1 MSTRNVL
8 DWLSDAARLSP
19 DAVAFEQPGQSLTWS
34 QAEKKAR
41 SVGSRLAAL
50 VPR

>member
-19 DAVAFEQPGQSLTWS
+19 DAVAFEQPERIIT
-34 QAEKKAR
+34 
-41 SVGSRLAAL
+41 
-50 VPR
+50 